1 MYDGNTERSCASRK
15 QGLCQWYFGATAAM
29 NQVDDKKAVLQVR
42 MREVTNREYRSER
55 GLGEL

>member
-1 MYDGNTERSCASRK
+1 
-15 QGLCQWYFGATAAM
+15 M